1 MWNKVFF
8 FVEGSFVI
16 GGIDFENSSSTRA
29 LEQVA

>member
-8 FVEGSFVI
+8 FVEGFVI